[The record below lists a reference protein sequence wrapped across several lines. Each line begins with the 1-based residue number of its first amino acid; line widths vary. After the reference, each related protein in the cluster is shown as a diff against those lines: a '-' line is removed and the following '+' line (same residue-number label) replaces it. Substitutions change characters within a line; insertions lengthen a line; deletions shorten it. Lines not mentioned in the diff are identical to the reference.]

1 VSGVKDYLGPA
12 RVPFLVLAPACA
24 LVGLGTAVHSGTGV
38 KALHVV
44 IAFAGAIAAHVSV
57 NAFNE
62 WFDFRSGLDART
74 KRTPFSG
81 GSGVL
86 PRRPE
91 LAAWAFALAAA
102 SMGFTALVGVYF
114 LWVRGPWLL
123 PLGLLGL
130 VVIFAYTPLFA
141 RVSVVGLVAPGLG
154 FGPLMVMGVHFAL
167 TGAYSWTAFVASL
180 VPFFLVNDL
189 LLLNQFPDVEADR
202 SAGRRNL
209 PITIGRRRS
218 SLVYGAFI
226 LGAFASIV
234 AGVALGLLPV
244 MTLIGLGALVVAVP
258 AAVGARR
265 HADELDALTPYLGL
279 NVVTNLLTPVL
290 VAVGLMVGKRGDGKY
305 HAGIQA
311 RWVAGA
317 GLRTAHGTGHGRRSV
332 SMGEFLDIGWPSC

>member
-1 VSGVKDYLGPA
+1 VAGAAGGGGGA
-12 RVPFLVLAPACA
+12 
-24 LVGLGTAVHSGTGV
+24 GV

-44 IAFAGAIAAHVSV
+44 IAFAGALAAHVSV

-62 WFDFRSGLDART
+62 WFDFRSGLDAKT

-91 LAAWAFALAAA
+91 LAPWAFALAAG

-202 SAGRRNL
+202 SVGRRNL

-226 LGAFASIV
+226 LAAFASIV
-234 AGVALGLLPV
+234 AGVALGLLPP
-244 MTLIGLGALVVAVP
+244 MALISLGALFVAVP

-265 HADELDALTPYLGL
+265 HADDLDALTPYLGL

-290 VAVGLMVGKRGDGKY
+290 VAVGLMVG
-305 HAGIQA
+305 
-311 RWVAGA
+311 
-317 GLRTAHGTGHGRRSV
+317 
-332 SMGEFLDIGWPSC
+332 